1 MASRIR
7 AALLAQ
13 AVAASLV
20 APVYSLVLLSRG
32 ATLSTLSLCV
42 AAQMVTV
49 VLLEVPSGV
58 MSDLLGR
65 RRLFVASCLSALA
78 AYLVMLVGD

>member
-7 AALLAQ
+7 LALLAQ
-13 AVAASLV
+13 AVASALI

-42 AAQMVTV
+42 AAQMVTSSSSRS
-49 VLLEVPSGV
+49 P
-58 MSDLLGR
+58 
-65 RRLFVASCLSALA
+65 A
-78 AYLVMLVGD
+78 A